1 MVSGGACDAC
11 DAFGGGGGGA
21 GDGDSYMCLVVLD

>member
-1 MVSGGACDAC
+1 MVSSGACGACDA
-11 DAFGGGGGGA
+11 FGGGGA